1 MMNEQLSAKI
11 KILSFLATVM
21 VVYRHSL
28 NYLAFF
34 NSWSGEG
41 VNGFIQD
48 GCMVLTQVAV
58 PYFFLVS
65 GFFFFKK
72 DYYDIQEYRSMLAK
86 KCKTLFIPFV
96 IWNVVGLLCL
106 IVTGQ
111 YVQAASAGEFFL
123 ALMDS
128 RYYGPLWY
136 VRDLMTLML
145 IVPFYQCIYRW
156 NNWVVY
162 AIVFAALYGYWMPI
176 DCGWISSEGIL
187 FFFLA
192 GILQKHSAYL
202 CKRLSGHWICL
213 MFVAWVVL
221 CFTTPFFQYLHK
233 LCTLLGVITFWL
245 MTDHIPFIHSKGI
258 IKLTT
263 YSFLIYVLH
272 FYPIK
277 VMKVILGKYFFGNE
291 WVSLAAYLILPII
304 TCVIV
309 VVIGCIMRRYMPKLY
324 NLSTGNR

>member
-1 MMNEQLSAKI
+1 MLSLI
-11 KILSFLATVM
+11 ATIM

-34 NSWSGEG
+34 DSWNGTG

-65 GFFFFKK
+65 GFFFFKT
-72 DYYDIQEYRSMLAK
+72 DYYDNGEYKRMLIK
-86 KCKTLFIPFV
+86 KSKTLLVPFL
-96 IWNVVGLLCL
+96 IWNIVGLSFL
-106 IVTGQ
+106 IVTCQ
-111 YVQAASAGEFFL
+111 YTQTSSISISDFFL
-123 ALMDS
+123 GLIGS

-145 IVPFYQCIYRW
+145 IVPLYQWIYRW
-156 NNWVVY
+156 NKCVIYVVTS
-162 AIVFAALYGYWMPI
+162 IALYYYWKPI
-176 DCGWISSEGIL
+176 DCGWISSEGIF

-192 GILQKHSAYL
+192 GILQKHAHLLDKKKSPIIIWPMLA
-202 CKRLSGHWICL
+202 
-213 MFVAWVVL
+213 AWMVL

-233 LCTLLGVITFWL
+233 LCTIL
-245 MTDHIPFIHSKGI
+245 GI
-258 IKLTT
+258 ITLWIVADHAPFFRDKRIMELTQ

-277 VMKVILGKYFFGNE
+277 IMKVTLGRLFFGNE
-291 WVSLAAYLILPII
+291 WISLAAYLTLPIV
-304 TCVIV
+304 TCIIV
-309 VVIGCIMRRYMPKLY
+309 VIIGQAMRMYMPKLY

>member
-1 MMNEQLSAKI
+1 MKPQLSAKI
-11 KILSFLATVM
+11 KALSLIATIM

-34 NSWSGEG
+34 GSWKGTG
-41 VNGFIQD
+41 INGFIQD

-72 DYYDIQEYRSMLAK
+72 NYYDSQEYKRMLIK
-86 KCKTLFIPFV
+86 KSKTLLVPFL
-96 IWNVVGLLCL
+96 IWNIVGLSCL

-111 YVQAASAGEFFL
+111 YTQMPSISDFFFEL
-123 ALMDS
+123 IDS

-136 VRDLMTLML
+136 VRDLISLML
-145 IVPFYQCIYRW
+145 IVPLYQWIYRW
-156 NNWVVY
+156 NKWAIYVV
-162 AIVFAALYGYWMPI
+162 VSVALYYYWTPI
-176 DCGWISSEGIL
+176 DCGWISSEGIF

-192 GILQKHSAYL
+192 GILQKHPDFLY
-202 CKRLSGHWICL
+202 KRVSGKIVWI
-213 MFVAWVVL
+213 MFAVWMVL

-233 LCTLLGVITFWL
+233 LCTILGIVTFW
-245 MTDHIPFIHSKGI
+245 TAADHIPFFRNKRMME
-258 IKLTT
+258 LTQ

-277 VMKVILGKYFFGNE
+277 IMKVTLGKLFFGNE
-291 WVSLAAYLILPII
+291 WISLAAYLILPIV

-309 VVIGCIMRRYMPKLY
+309 AIIGLAMRMYMPKLY
-324 NLSTGNR
+324 HLSTGNR